1 MGMHED
7 TFSDERLMKLSAA
20 GDSNS
25 FESLIRRYAR
35 PLMTLINRMI
45 GRHHRS
51 EEVFQEVLF
60 SCWKSRAQYKFP
72 RPFKPWLYAIAI
84 NQCRQVYRK
93 KDDSVSN
100 QETAVEM
107 VTTKQVPEDFAVGKE
122 VSELLKDAV
131 ERLPEQQRA
140 VVVLRIW
147 SGLSY
152 REIAQSVDRTEATV
166 RSYMFH
172 ALKNLRERLGNI
184 DF

>member
-1 MGMHED
+1 MHED
-7 TFSDERLMKLSAA
+7 TLSDERLMKLSAE

-60 SCWKSRAQYKFP
+60 ACWKNRSRYQFP
-72 RPFKPWLYAIAI
+72 RSFKPWLYAIAI

-93 KDDSVSN
+93 KDNSVSN
-100 QETAVEM
+100 QDAVVDM
-107 VTTKQVPEDFAVGKE
+107 ATTKQMPDDFAVGKE
-122 VSELLKDAV
+122 VAELLKDAV
-131 ERLPEQQRA
+131 EQLPEQQRA

-152 REIAQSVDRTEATV
+152 REIAESFDKTEVTV
-166 RSYMFH
+166 RSYIFH
-172 ALKNLRERLGNI
+172 TLKKLRARLGNV

>member
-1 MGMHED
+1 MHED

-35 PLMTLINRMI
+35 PLMTLINRML

-60 SCWKSRAQYKFP
+60 SCWKSRAQYRFP

>member
-1 MGMHED
+1 MHED

-35 PLMTLINRMI
+35 PLMTLINRML

>member
-1 MGMHED
+1 
-7 TFSDERLMKLSAA
+7 MKLSAA

-35 PLMTLINRMI
+35 PLMTLINRML

>member
-1 MGMHED
+1 MHED

-107 VTTKQVPEDFAVGKE
+107 VTTKQVAEDFAVGKE

>member
-1 MGMHED
+1 MHED
-7 TFSDERLMKLSAA
+7 TLSDERLMKLSAE

-60 SCWKSRAQYKFP
+60 SCWKNRTQYQFP
-72 RPFKPWLYAIAI
+72 RSFKPWLYAIAI
-84 NQCRQVYRK
+84 NQCRQTYRK
-93 KDDSVSN
+93 KDNSVSN
-100 QETAVEM
+100 QDAVVDM
-107 VTTKQVPEDFAVGKE
+107 ATTKQMPDDFAVGKE
-122 VSELLKDAV
+122 TAGLLKDAV
-131 ERLPEQQRA
+131 ERLPDQQRA

-147 SGLSY
+147 NGLSY
-152 REIAQSVDRTEATV
+152 REIAETVDKPEATV

-172 ALKNLRERLGNI
+172 ALKNLRSRLGNV

>member
-1 MGMHED
+1 MHED
-7 TFSDERLMKLSAA
+7 TLSDEQLMKLSAE

-35 PLMTLINRMI
+35 PLMTLINRMT
-45 GRHHRS
+45 GRYHRS
-51 EEVFQEVLF
+51 EEVFQEVLL
-60 SCWKSRAQYKFP
+60 SCWKNRTQYQYP
-72 RPFKPWLYAIAI
+72 RSFKAWLYAIAI
-84 NQCRQVYRK
+84 NRCRQVYRK
-93 KDDSVSN
+93 KDNSVSN
-100 QETAVEM
+100 QEAAVEM
-107 VTTKQVPEDFAVGKE
+107 ATTEQMPDDFVIGKE

-152 REIAQSVDRTEATV
+152 REIAEAVDKTESTV

-172 ALKNLRERLGNI
+172 ALNNLRERLGNVS
-184 DF
+184 F

>member
-1 MGMHED
+1 MHED

-35 PLMTLINRMI
+35 PLMTLINRML

-107 VTTKQVPEDFAVGKE
+107 VTTKQVPE
-122 VSELLKDAV
+122 
-131 ERLPEQQRA
+131 
-140 VVVLRIW
+140 VLR
-147 SGLSY
+147 SA
-152 REIAQSVDRTEATV
+152 RRCQS
-166 RSYMFH
+166 F
-172 ALKNLRERLGNI
+172 
-184 DF
+184 

>member
-1 MGMHED
+1 MHED